1 MMLRH
6 GHDSCYLSAQTQ
18 WTDMGARRPEVI
30 EMQHMD
36 LWFDLAIR
44 GEPNLEE
51 ETLARFQLT
60 DGADPD
66 PSRDDRGD
74 EEQALR
80 ADFF

>member
-1 MMLRH
+1 
-6 GHDSCYLSAQTQ
+6 
-18 WTDMGARRPEVI
+18 
-30 EMQHMD
+30 MQDMD
-36 LWFDLAIR
+36 LWFDLAIK

-66 PSRDDRGD
+66 PSRDDRGG
-74 EEQALR
+74 EEQVPR